1 MDVKSAFLN
10 GDLTE
15 EVYVEQPLGYEKKG
29 EEGKV
34 YKLKKALY
42 GLKQAPRAW
51 NSKLDRS
58 LVSLGF
64 KRCPLEHAVYTK
76 NSKGSNLL
84 VGVYVDDLIIT
95 GDSVQE
101 IERFKAQ
108 MKNKFS
114 MSDLGLLS
122 YYLGIEV
129 KQSSGEISLCQSA
142 YAVKLLD
149 KCGMSDCYE
158 TQVPMDQRHK
168 LSKRSS
174 NPPVDT
180 TMYRSVVGSLRY
192 LVHTRP
198 DLAYSVGIVSRF
210 MENPTTEH
218 MSAVNQ
224 ILRYVKGTINL
235 GCTYRKGKEG
245 LILRGYSDSDMAGDV
260 DDRKSTTGM
269 VFYLGPNPISW
280 NSQKQK
286 VVALSSC
293 EAEYIAAS
301 TAACQAV
308 WLRRLLAI
316 LAKREVQK
324 VSLKID
330 NQAAISL
337 CKNPVHHE
345 RSKHID
351 TRFHHIRECIEE
363 GLIEVQHVNTK
374 DQLADIFTKSLG
386 RQKFIEMRR
395 KVGVQEVKSSNK
407 IKEVNVEVNHVVS
420 LGLGKKAKPS
430 PSSIRIPSPSLFP

>member
-1 MDVKSAFLN
+1 
-10 GDLTE
+10 
-15 EVYVEQPLGYEKKG
+15 
-29 EEGKV
+29 
-34 YKLKKALY
+34 
-42 GLKQAPRAW
+42 
-51 NSKLDRS
+51 
-58 LVSLGF
+58 
-64 KRCPLEHAVYTK
+64 
-76 NSKGSNLL
+76 
-84 VGVYVDDLIIT
+84 
-95 GDSVQE
+95 
-101 IERFKAQ
+101 

-129 KQSSGEISLCQSA
+129 KQSSGEIYLCQSA
-142 YAVKLLD
+142 YAVKLLE

-168 LSKRSS
+168 LSKHSS

-235 GCTYRKGKEG
+235 GCTYIKGKEG

-280 NSQKQK
+280 NS
-286 VVALSSC
+286 
-293 EAEYIAAS
+293 
-301 TAACQAV
+301 
-308 WLRRLLAI
+308 
-316 LAKREVQK
+316 
-324 VSLKID
+324 
-330 NQAAISL
+330 
-337 CKNPVHHE
+337 
-345 RSKHID
+345 
-351 TRFHHIRECIEE
+351 
-363 GLIEVQHVNTK
+363 
-374 DQLADIFTKSLG
+374 
-386 RQKFIEMRR
+386 
-395 KVGVQEVKSSNK
+395 
-407 IKEVNVEVNHVVS
+407 
-420 LGLGKKAKPS
+420 
-430 PSSIRIPSPSLFP
+430 

>member
-149 KCGMSDCYE
+149 KCGMSDCYA

-218 MSAVNQ
+218 MSAAQ
-224 ILRYVKGTINL
+224 
-235 GCTYRKGKEG
+235 
-245 LILRGYSDSDMAGDV
+245 LILAARTERE
-260 DDRKSTTGM
+260 RK
-269 VFYLGPNPISW
+269 
-280 NSQKQK
+280 
-286 VVALSSC
+286 
-293 EAEYIAAS
+293 
-301 TAACQAV
+301 
-308 WLRRLLAI
+308 
-316 LAKREVQK
+316 
-324 VSLKID
+324 D
-330 NQAAISL
+330 
-337 CKNPVHHE
+337 
-345 RSKHID
+345 
-351 TRFHHIRECIEE
+351 
-363 GLIEVQHVNTK
+363 
-374 DQLADIFTKSLG
+374 
-386 RQKFIEMRR
+386 
-395 KVGVQEVKSSNK
+395 
-407 IKEVNVEVNHVVS
+407 
-420 LGLGKKAKPS
+420 
-430 PSSIRIPSPSLFP
+430 